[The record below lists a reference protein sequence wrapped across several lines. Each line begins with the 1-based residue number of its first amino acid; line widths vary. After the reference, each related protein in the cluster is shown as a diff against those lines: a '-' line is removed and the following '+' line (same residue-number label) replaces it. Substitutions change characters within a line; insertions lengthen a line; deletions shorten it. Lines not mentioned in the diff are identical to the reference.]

1 MAKKLL
7 IAGIDIGLHTGLALL
22 DLEGNLICLKTQDSA
37 KTSELINLLMD
48 YGNVIAISVDRQI
61 PSKKV
66 KKISSSLSAKLI
78 LPSKNMTKKKKRILV
93 SKFLKN
99 EKIRINSH
107 ERSALASAIFAYK
120 RFKPRLKKLKDK
132 LDKTKQMDK
141 YEMVRDKIFTEKN
154 FRMPKIS

>member
-61 PSKKV
+61 PSKNAR
-66 KKISSSLSAKLI
+66 KIASSLSAKLI

-120 RFKPRLKKLKDK
+120 KFKPRLKKLKDK